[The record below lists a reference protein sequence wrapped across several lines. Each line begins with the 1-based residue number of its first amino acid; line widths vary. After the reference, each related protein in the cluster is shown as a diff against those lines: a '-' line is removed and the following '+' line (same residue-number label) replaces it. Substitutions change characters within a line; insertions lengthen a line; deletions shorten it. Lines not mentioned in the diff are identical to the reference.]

1 MVTNTPSEE
10 PNNTKI
16 EIPKD
21 AIEIREVQYSWLWRP
36 IWGIVLLV
44 IAFSFGMIP
53 EPISLS
59 FLIVLI
65 LVPYFFY
72 ARRTRYYLTE
82 EILLYQPGYIWRKSG
97 PYELPYSRIQKTS
110 LSFGL
115 FGRALGYQ
123 HVRLT
128 FDNGATATLKFIP
141 IDIDLIK
148 YLDERL
154 TPAEDSPQTESAN
167 DVTEDQGQK
176 DQTDLIAEDS
186 PETESTNE
194 VVKNQDQEDKSGA

>member
-1 MVTNTPSEE
+1 MC
-10 PNNTKI
+10 
-16 EIPKD
+16 
-21 AIEIREVQYSWLWRP
+21 IRDS
-36 IWGIVLLV
+36 
-44 IAFSFGMIP
+44 
-53 EPISLS
+53 
-59 FLIVLI
+59 
-65 LVPYFFY
+65 
-72 ARRTRYYLTE
+72 RYYLTE

-148 YLDERL
+148 YLNERL
-154 TPAEDSPQTESAN
+154 TPEEDSTQ
-167 DVTEDQGQK
+167 
-176 DQTDLIAEDS
+176 I
-186 PETESTNE
+186 ESTNDDVE
-194 VVKNQDQEDKSGA
+194 DQEPEDKNGV

>member
-1 MVTNTPSEE
+1 MATNIPSEE

-36 IWGIVLLV
+36 IWGIVLLL

-148 YLDERL
+148 HLNERMPPDEAP
-154 TPAEDSPQTESAN
+154 TS
-167 DVTEDQGQK
+167 
-176 DQTDLIAEDS
+176 
-186 PETESTNE
+186 TESTSD
-194 VVKNQDQEDKSGA
+194 VVENQDQEDKNGA